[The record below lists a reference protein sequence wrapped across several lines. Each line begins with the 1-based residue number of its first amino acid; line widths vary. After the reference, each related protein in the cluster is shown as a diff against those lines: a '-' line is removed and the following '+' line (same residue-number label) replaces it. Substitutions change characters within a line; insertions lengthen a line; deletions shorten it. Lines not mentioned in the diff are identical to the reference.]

1 MAAHAPRFATLD
13 LPRPVRSAA
22 PLLALALVALAF
34 EADRGLRLA
43 GLAAF
48 CCFAL
53 AAVVRAG
60 RARRELAIVRRAAD
74 RLIVTDPRGG
84 EVSELIQ
91 WRSHEL
97 VDPEQRAAL
106 RRELERTI
114 RRLDPAHLPSSSPL
128 RRAALRRH
136 EDLLHTIA
144 ARVGDDRP
152 VTARG
157 ILLVRAL
164 LRDPGSPL
172 YGEGEEP
179 LARTLSRVRGA
190 LDP

>member
-136 EDLLHTIA
+136 EDLLHTI
-144 ARVGDDRP
+144 
-152 VTARG
+152 
-157 ILLVRAL
+157 
-164 LRDPGSPL
+164 SPL